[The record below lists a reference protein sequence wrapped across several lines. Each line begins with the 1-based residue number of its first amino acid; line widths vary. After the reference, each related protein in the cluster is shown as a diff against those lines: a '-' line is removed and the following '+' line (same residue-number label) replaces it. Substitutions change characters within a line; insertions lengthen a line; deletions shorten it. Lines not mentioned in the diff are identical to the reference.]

1 MIQAFSN
8 HGIQQ
13 ISNSKYKKI
22 HGDVNIKCDLNV
34 RKAIL
39 KIWPFKCTCICV
51 YKVIVIATTIW

>member
-13 ISNSKYKKI
+13 ISNSKYKNI
-22 HGDVNIKCDLNV
+22 HGDVNVKCDLNV

-39 KIWPFKCTCICV
+39 KI
-51 YKVIVIATTIW
+51 

>member
-22 HGDVNIKCDLNV
+22 HGDVNVKCDLNV

-39 KIWPFKCTCICV
+39 KI
-51 YKVIVIATTIW
+51 

>member
-22 HGDVNIKCDLNV
+22 YGDVNVKCDLNV

-39 KIWPFKCTCICV
+39 KIRPFKCTCIGV
-51 YKVIVIATTIW
+51 YKVIVIETTI